1 MEDGLSLTTD
11 TALPGLPG
19 LLNMRM
25 RQVGTDVAPAIA
37 GSMIVRDEH
46 LAPSGYLHGG
56 TVVALA
62 DTACGYGCLGSLPS
76 GKTGFTTIE
85 LKTNFLG
92 TARVGETVDVHATA
106 VHRGGTTQIWD
117 AVVTV
122 DRPGDP
128 TPVTIA
134 VFRCTQLLLQP
145 R

>member
-1 MEDGLSLTTD
+1 MSKTIDA
-11 TALPGLPG
+11 ALPGLPG
-19 LLNMRM
+19 LLQMQMRY
-25 RQVGTDVAPAIA
+25 QEPEVAIE
-37 GSMIVRDEH
+37 GSMIVRAEH
-46 LAPSGYLHGG
+46 LAPSGYLHAA

-62 DTACGYGCLGSLPS
+62 GTACGYGCLGLLPA

-92 TARVGETVDVHATA
+92 TARVGDTIAVHANA

-122 DRPGDP
+122 NPAGKARS
-128 TPVTIA
+128 TIA
-134 VFRCTQLLLQP
+134 VFRCTQLLLEP